1 MFLLKKNETKSVS
14 LENMR
19 PENWGRWFNYEM
31 LAIETAYAE
40 VPWFGSGIDHRANA
54 FSNMPFDLMR
64 IGSNE
69 PIADDSNYEE
79 ELADM
84 PELNIFRVLSNLIA
98 DLDLYG
104 TAYAVYET
112 NQFGMNGAWRRLH
125 PSSINPWHNP
135 STGELLWFYRS
146 TVGQQIKIGLDDPG
160 FLWLWMP
167 ERDRENYPGKGVGW
181 RALRAATAINAIDA
195 FQAVFFKNGAINPT
209 IVQMKGFGTQP
220 KDEKDRVQNVL
231 QRLMSGIANAFKI
244 VPLDGDVNVFTL
256 MQNLRD
262 MAMEVQTTQQRE
274 NISTAMQVPQS
285 MLFSNAAN
293 FATAQQDDFNFYDK
307 AIAPMAN
314 RIVKPQ
320 LNERFFRPLGYRIEY
335 QKSRLEVYQK
345 LELENSDKLVV
356 LLDRGVMDVN
366 EIRSQV
372 NLPER
377 TDDFEVP
384 ERLVAPDKADT
395 EDTQGDAS
403 QTNGDEKDTQDKKPR
418 NQGRQDS
425 QKSIA
430 GKALD
435 AYAYI
440 PLGDN
445 ADIIRIVQRIKN
457 RLNDERIEW
466 QAAPTYHVTLCYAHL
481 ISNDVIDQMAK
492 LLRPIEIELIGAY
505 LDVFETP
512 EGKALH
518 LRLESSPS
526 LSTLQSHVHEVFSM
540 LPNGGLSEFSN
551 PENYKPHITLAYMPN
566 DIPFEA
572 EPMNFR
578 SMASCV
584 IIGRDDY
591 EPALIVEAPKR
602 VVLDV
607 YGDMKTDL
615 QKWEQK
621 ALKRLAEGKRDK
633 MLEFES
639 QAFAAVQKAAIVG
652 ALEIAEGVDDVK
664 AIFAEAQQTGQLW
677 GMYG

>member
-1 MFLLKKNETKSVS
+1 MFFLKKSETKSIS

-19 PENWGRWFNYEM
+19 PQDWGRWFNYEM

-40 VPWFGSGIDHRANA
+40 VAWFGAGIDHRANA
-54 FSNMPFDLMR
+54 FSNMPFDLMK
-64 IGSNE
+64 IGSSD
-69 PIADDSNYEE
+69 PIADDTDYEE
-79 ELADM
+79 ELADK
-84 PELNIFRVLSNLIA
+84 PELNIFRVLPNLIS
-98 DLDLYG
+98 DLDMYG
-104 TAYAVYET
+104 TAYSVYET
-112 NQFGMNGAWRRLH
+112 NEYGLNGAWRRLH
-125 PSSINPWHNP
+125 PSSIQPWHNP

-146 TVGQQIKIGLDDPG
+146 TVDKQIKIELDEPD

-181 RALRAATAINAIDA
+181 RALRAATSLNAIDA
-195 FQAVFFKNGAINPT
+195 FQAAFFKNGAINPT
-209 IVQMKGFGTQP
+209 IVQMKGYATWAQ
-220 KDEKDRVQNVL
+220 DEKDRVKNVL
-231 QRLMSGIANAFKI
+231 QRVISGIANAFKV
-244 VPLDGDVNVFTL
+244 VPLDGDVNVFSL

-262 MAMEVQTTQQRE
+262 MAMEIQTTQQRE

-293 FATAQQDDFNFYDK
+293 YATAQQDDFNFYDK
-307 AIAPMAN
+307 AIAPLAN

-320 LNERFFRPLGYRIEY
+320 LNERFFKPLGYRIEY

-345 LELENSDKLVV
+345 LELENADKLVE
-356 LLDRGVMDVN
+356 LLDKGVMDVN
-366 EIRSQV
+366 ELREQI

-377 TDDFEVP
+377 LIAPGEQEEGTDT
-384 ERLVAPDKADT
+384 A
-395 EDTQGDAS
+395 
-403 QTNGDEKDTQDKKPR
+403 DTQDEESQTQATEDKDAKK
-418 NQGRQDS
+418 S
-425 QKSIA
+425 LA

-435 AYAYI
+435 AFAYL
-440 PLGDN
+440 PLGNN
-445 ADIIRIVQRIKN
+445 ADIIRIVQRLKN

-481 ISNDVIDQMAK
+481 ISNDIIDQMAK
-492 LLRPIEIELIGAY
+492 MLRPIEVEVIGAY

-518 LRLESSPS
+518 LRLENTPS
-526 LSTLQSHVHEVFSM
+526 LNTLQSHVHDVFAM
-540 LPNGGLSEFSN
+540 LPNGGISEFSN
-551 PENYKPHITLAYMPN
+551 PEGYKPHITLAYLPN

-578 SMASCV
+578 DMASCV

-602 VVLDV
+602 IVLDV
-607 YGDMKTDL
+607 YEEMKIDF

-621 ALKRLAEGKRDK
+621 ALKRLTEGKRDK

-639 QAFAAVQKAAIVG
+639 PHFSIVQKAAIVG
-652 ALEIAEGVDDVK
+652 ALEAAESAEDVK
-664 AIFAEAQQTGQLW
+664 NIFAEAVQTGQLW
-677 GMYG
+677 GMYA